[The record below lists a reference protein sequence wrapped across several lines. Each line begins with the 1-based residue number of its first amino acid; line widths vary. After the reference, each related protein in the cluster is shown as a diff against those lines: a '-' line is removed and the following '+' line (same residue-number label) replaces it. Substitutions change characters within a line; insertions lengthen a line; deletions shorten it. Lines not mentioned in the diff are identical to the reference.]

1 MQQAVAV
8 ERSIWID
15 APRERAWSADT
26 EPEQLDRW
34 YANCCNWDIPALQV
48 GTRIRFYDTSG
59 ENDEQIATIDV
70 VDPPR
75 EFTMRWLPDQTYP
88 GMTLITS
95 FLLEVE
101 GNGTRVT
108 IRESGYEALPPD
120 ERQEWL
126 DATGSGYTMSMENLK
141 AHVEGTALPY

>member
-1 MQQAVAV
+1 MQQAIAV

-15 APRERAWSADT
+15 APRERAWSAVT
-26 EPEQLDRW
+26 EPAQLDRW

-59 ENDEQIATIDV
+59 ENDEQIATIAV

-75 EFTMRWLPDQTYP
+75 EFTVRWLPDQTYP
-88 GMTLITS
+88 GTTLITS
-95 FLLEVE
+95 FLLEAE
-101 GNGTRVT
+101 GSGTRVT
-108 IRESGYEALPPD
+108 IRESGYEALPD
-120 ERQEWL
+120 DDRQEWL

-141 AHVEGTALPY
+141 AHVEGKALPY